1 MEGRMLAVA
10 VTNMILKTGPTIAQ
24 GDASGYN
31 LVLMDSLAFSLSYQ
45 TMELVTSLHSLIM
58 SYPNYIRIYDHADLE
73 WIKIIRDISF
83 YSSMKHVVRVVGWII
98 LGVEVSLNLAQY
110 LVTREGKDGMGHRDH
125 RSVQGALAC

>member
-1 MEGRMLAVA
+1 MLAVA

-73 WIKIIRDISF
+73 
-83 YSSMKHVVRVVGWII
+83 
-98 LGVEVSLNLAQY
+98 
-110 LVTREGKDGMGHRDH
+110 
-125 RSVQGALAC
+125 